1 MRVRPSSAP
10 QLRTTDAIENSGLRA
25 LTLREVGGFGRIAD
39 CTSAAG
45 AWGSFGYCIWWQA
58 VIRCTTSRSERT
70 ATGAS
75 QRFGRDSFET
85 RSRKRTVG
93 DRIEHREADLSPR
106 RNMIAPWWQRHTN
119 AGTGT
124 RVPQR
129 GKFPLGYGRSWSCG
143 PLRANDVGRRPGRR
157 ACDNALVVGIVAGLR
172 PGPMLRI
179 DHAVMARAA

>member
-1 MRVRPSSAP
+1 VRVRPSSAP

-25 LTLREVGGFGRIAD
+25 LTLRELGGFGRIAD

-58 VIRCTTSRSERT
+58 VIRCTTSRVNEQRRVRVSDSGAIRSRLVLASERS
-70 ATGAS
+70 ATES
-75 QRFGRDSFET
+75 NT
-85 RSRKRTVG
+85 
-93 DRIEHREADLSPR
+93 READLSPR

-129 GKFPLGYGRSWSCG
+129 GKFPVGYGRSWSCG

>member
-1 MRVRPSSAP
+1 VRVRPSAP
-10 QLRTTDAIENSGLRA
+10 QPRTTDARENSGLRA

-58 VIRCTTSRSERT
+58 VIRCTTSRRERT

-85 RSRKRTVG
+85 RSASERSAT
-93 DRIEHREADLSPR
+93 ESNTREADLSLR
-106 RNMIAPWWQRHTN
+106 RNMIAPWWQRDTN
-119 AGTGT
+119 TGTGT

-129 GKFPLGYGRSWSCG
+129 GKFPVGYGRSWSCG

-179 DHAVMARAA
+179 DHAVMAGAA